1 MSTISPIELSVII
14 LCYRSGESII
24 AFSKHAQECVEDLN
38 IPYEIVLVGN
48 YFENSGDNTKEI
60 VESIAAKDSH
70 FKAIC
75 RPKEG
80 MMGWDMREGLSN
92 ASGNYLCVIDGDG
105 QFPIGSIKECYKNIK
120 TGNYDIVKSYRS
132 VRFDGFYRKFISS
145 IYNLLFKILFPN
157 YPINDVNSKPK
168 IIRKEAYNKMKLTS
182 NDWFIDAEIMI
193 NARKLKL
200 SFFEFPVEFAKLEGR
215 MSFVKIQAI
224 LEFMANLIR
233 FKIKE
238 IRGGA

>member
-1 MSTISPIELSVII
+1 VSTNSHIELSVII

-24 AFSKHAQECVEDLN
+24 EFSRLTQQCVESIN
-38 IPYEIVLVGN
+38 VPYEIVLVGN

-60 VESIAAKDSH
+60 VEKIAANDSH

-80 MMGWDMREGLSN
+80 MMGWDMREGLSH
-92 ASGNYLCVIDGDG
+92 ASGNFLCVIDGDG

-120 TGNYDIVKSYRS
+120 KGDYDIVKSYRS
-132 VRFDGFYRKFISS
+132 VRNDGFYRRFISS

-157 YPINDVNSKPK
+157 YPIHDVNSKPK
-168 IIRKEAYNKMKLTS
+168 IISKVAYDKMILTS

-193 NARKLKL
+193 NARRLKL

-215 MSFVKIQAI
+215 MSFVKFQAI
-224 LEFMANLIR
+224 IEFLTNLIR

-238 IRGGA
+238 IKGGN